1 VQALVGAGV
10 GSAIIPRLAV
20 DASDARTAI
29 VELADEM
36 PVQPRLISLFWH
48 RDRYR
53 SAASVGFVEAAI
65 EVCAQ
70 VTAELDGIVSP
81 LVRRS
86 RSA

>member
-1 VQALVGAGV
+1 
-10 GSAIIPRLAV
+10 V
-20 DASDARTAI
+20 DAADAETAI

-53 SAASVGFVEAAI
+53 SPAALGFVEATV

-70 VTAELDGIVSP
+70 VTAELDGVLRP
-81 LVRRS
+81 LHRRS